1 LSRVF
6 QSLNALSPLPY
17 GDPFDRRRVQRRKKS
32 EIDTA
37 SHQPLEPDTLAKVIA
52 EAVADGKDYRDLF
65 IVGAQT
71 GMRLKDAAL
80 LKWSSIK
87 GNFIEIKPHKTI
99 RSGNTARIPTSPT
112 LRKLL
117 DNRKQTATDS
127 KYVIPGVAEH
137 YIRNSDYVT
146 KRCKRIFEQALGKA
160 ATIIAAGKHRK
171 NNTAIYSF
179 HSFRTTFMSLLAS
192 KDVSTRDAMRMMG
205 WESPEMIRIY
215 EKMLEKARGDSD
227 RRAQELVDSLDELK
241 FDIPECVAAER
252 KLVPTEDA
260 LRELVDKY
268 SNITIGKI
276 YNNISEAAVRK
287 ALRKFGIERTKRIE
301 SADVTDKD
309 IEKIRKALKE
319 A

>member
-1 LSRVF
+1 
-6 QSLNALSPLPY
+6 
-17 GDPFDRRRVQRRKKS
+17 
-32 EIDTA
+32 
-37 SHQPLEPDTLAKVIA
+37 
-52 EAVADGKDYRDLF
+52 
-65 IVGAQT
+65 
-71 GMRLKDAAL
+71 
-80 LKWSSIK
+80 
-87 GNFIEIKPHKTI
+87 
-99 RSGNTARIPTSPT
+99 
-112 LRKLL
+112 
-117 DNRKQTATDS
+117 
-127 KYVIPGVAEH
+127 
-137 YIRNSDYVT
+137 
-146 KRCKRIFEQALGKA
+146 
-160 ATIIAAGKHRK
+160 
-171 NNTAIYSF
+171 
-179 HSFRTTFMSLLAS
+179 
-192 KDVSTRDAMRMMG
+192 
-205 WESPEMIRIY
+205 
-215 EKMLEKARGDSD
+215 MLEKARGDSD